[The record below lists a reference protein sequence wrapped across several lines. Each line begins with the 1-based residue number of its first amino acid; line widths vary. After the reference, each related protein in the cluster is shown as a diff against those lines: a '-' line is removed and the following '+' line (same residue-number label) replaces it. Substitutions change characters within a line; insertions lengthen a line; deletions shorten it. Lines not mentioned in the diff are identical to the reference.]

1 MHIKQLRWLSLSFA
15 VLGTIY
21 ILGGCTATP
30 TVIERITNAQ
40 SIAKQAEFQSSI
52 IITPEFD
59 LVAFRKATHQLSDR
73 LIIYIE
79 GDGHAWMTASL
90 PSNNPTPINPL
101 ALSLAVQDVRTA
113 VAYLARPC
121 QYVDLP
127 SRGCSIKAW
136 TNARFSPI
144 VISSMSIAVDTLKKE
159 FGAKELVLIGFSG
172 GGAIAVLIASQRQD
186 VAGIMTIAGNLDT
199 ERWVSLYGLEPL
211 TGSLNPASVATQL
224 SSMPQVHFIGGKDE
238 VISKNVTESFLQK
251 MGSPNQAKIIE
262 IPNYGHV
269 CCWNDSWKELLKK
282 ANQANSN

>member
-15 VLGTIY
+15 VLGTMY

-127 SRGCSIKAW
+127 SRGCSIKVW

-144 VISSMSIAVDTLKKE
+144 VISSMSIAIDTLKKE

-172 GGAIAVLIASQRQD
+172 GGAIAVLIASQRKD
-186 VAGIMTIAGNLDT
+186 VAGIVTVAGNLDT
-199 ERWVSLYGLEPL
+199 EVWVSLNGLEPL
-211 TGSLNPASVATQL
+211 TGSLNPASVDTQL
-224 SSMPQVHFIGGKDE
+224 KSMPQVHFIGGKDE

>member
-40 SIAKQAEFQSSI
+40 SIAKNSGFQSSI

-73 LIIYIE
+73 LVVYIE
-79 GDGHAWMTASL
+79 GDGLAWKTASL

-101 ALSLAVQDVRTA
+101 ALSLAVQDDRPA

-127 SRGCSIKAW
+127 SRGCSEKEW

-186 VAGIMTIAGNLDT
+186 VAGIVTVAGNLDT
-199 ERWVSLYGLEPL
+199 EVWVSLNGLEPL